1 MAIKTLDFSKYDDVV
16 FISDVHFG
24 MNTNTQE
31 WVDNT
36 VNYFE
41 NFFFPL
47 IRQEK
52 VSGLNPI
59 VLCAGDFFQNRQSLN
74 LNVMNSAM
82 DVMEK
87 LRNICPVILLA
98 GNHDAYTKSDTSIT
112 SLRIFEKCEN
122 VTIIQE
128 NTGLTV
134 GNKTFMLIPWISDIT
149 KTNKV
154 ITKLKDKYDYFIL
167 HTEISGFK
175 YDNGRQIV
183 NGANLSVLDGGC
195 RVISGHIHKRQ
206 SNEKA
211 MYLGAPYQW
220 RRDDIGNERGIYCL
234 RLNKDVPEWVYT
246 NNDYSPKFVF
256 VKYSD
261 YGNDM
266 EKWKEVVKNNYC
278 WIELT
283 EEQHKDKKFYNKFLE
298 SLLEFEPRKIEY
310 TQEKKEKVQTE
321 SKYTEDTTMEEIFS
335 DRVAEKNLTDEQ
347 RSELNRMNDEYI
359 KKASEE
365 LAE

>member
-1 MAIKTLDFSKYDDVV
+1 MAIKNIDFSAYNDIV

-24 MNTNTQE
+24 MNTNSIE

-36 VNYFE
+36 VDYFE

-47 IRQEK
+47 IRNEK
-52 VSGLNPI
+52 VLGLNPI
-59 VLCAGDFFQNRQSLN
+59 VICAGDFFQNRQLLH
-74 LNVMNSAM
+74 LNVMNAAM
-82 DVMEK
+82 DIMEK
-87 LRNICPVILLA
+87 LRNICPVVLLA
-98 GNHDAYTKSDTSIT
+98 GNHDAYTKSDTSVV
-112 SLRIFEKCEN
+112 SLRVFEKYEN
-122 VTIIQE
+122 VTIVQE
-128 NTGLTV
+128 NTSITV
-134 GNKTFMLIPWISDIT
+134 GNKTFMMIPWISDIS
-149 KTNKV
+149 KTNKT
-154 ITKLKDKYDYFIL
+154 ITKCKDKYDYFVL

-175 YDNGRQIV
+175 LDNGRPIV
-183 NGANLSVLDGGC
+183 NGANLNVLSGTC

-206 SNEKA
+206 ENEKA
-211 MYLGAPYQW
+211 IYLGAPYQW

-234 RLNKDVPEWVYT
+234 NLSKENPEWKYT

-266 EKWKEVVKNNYC
+266 TKWESVVKNNYC

-283 EEQHKDKKFYNKFLE
+283 EEQHNDKKFYNKFLE

-310 TQEKKEKVQTE
+310 TQEKKEKVQQE
-321 SKYTEDTTMEEIFS
+321 NKYTEDTTMEEIFS
-335 DRVAEKNLTDEQ
+335 DRVSEKNLTDEQ
-347 RSELNRMNDEYI
+347 KTELNRMNDEYI